1 MFIYDSESPQKI
13 KKTQM
18 TQAQKDR
25 SKEDANEKEYDDHL
39 AEPSWTFSR
48 NDG

>member
-1 MFIYDSESPQKI
+1 MFIYDSESPPKN
-13 KKTQM
+13 KENADDAKT
-18 TQAQKDR
+18 KDR
-25 SKEDANEKEYDDHL
+25 SKEDANEKEYDDHP